1 MGRPLPRGEIQ
12 PPGAGP
18 AVVSESMAPSN
29 DPESLAMR
37 LPRALAAAVTFPL
50 LVAVAWHT
58 GTRGAEGADAIASPA
73 GGGPVVLELF
83 TSQGCASCP
92 AADRLLTRL
101 GAEPELSTRLFP
113 LAFHVDYWNHIGWTD
128 PFSSRA
134 WTERQRRY
142 ARELSG
148 GRVYTPQ
155 LVLDGRTETV
165 GNDEEEVLALL
176 HEALARE
183 PTADLHVQL
192 SPAGG
197 PDRLRAQVTAE
208 MARTPEAKSRSLELL
223 VALYQKDLTTSVGKG
238 ENEGRKLENDY
249 VVRHL
254 ERAGKL
260 PAEAG
265 ARTEAAVT
273 FTLEPDWDRSDLG
286 VVAFLQDPRTL
297 AIHGAAR
304 ATLEIVQ

>member
-1 MGRPLPRGEIQ
+1 
-12 PPGAGP
+12 
-18 AVVSESMAPSN
+18 
-29 DPESLAMR
+29 MR
-37 LPRALAAAVTFPL
+37 LPRALAVLPL
-50 LVAVAWHT
+50 LLALAVLAWHA
-58 GTRGAEGADAIASPA
+58 GVRPADGAGAAAPPA
-73 GGGPVVLELF
+73 GDAPVVVELF
-83 TSQGCASCP
+83 TSQGCSSCP

-128 PFSSRA
+128 PFSSRT

-155 LVLDGRTETV
+155 LVVNGRTQTV

-176 HEALARE
+176 REALARK
-183 PTADLHVQL
+183 PAADLHVRL
-192 SPAGG
+192 SAAGG

-208 MARTPEAKSRSLELL
+208 MARAPEAKLKSLELL
-223 VALYQKDLTTSVGKG
+223 VALYQKDLTTSVGQG
-238 ENEGRKLENDY
+238 ENEGRRLENDY

-254 ERAGKL
+254 ERAGRL
-260 PAEAG
+260 RAQAG
-265 ARTEAAVT
+265 ATTEADVT
-273 FTLEPDWDRSDLG
+273 FALEPDWNRSDLG
-286 VVAFLQDPRTL
+286 VVAFLQDPKTL

-304 ATLEIVQ
+304 ATLEIIQ

>member
-1 MGRPLPRGEIQ
+1 MSR
-12 PPGAGP
+12 
-18 AVVSESMAPSN
+18 
-29 DPESLAMR
+29 
-37 LPRALAAAVTFPL
+37 PRALAAALALPL
-50 LVAVAWHT
+50 LAALAWQA
-58 GTRGAEGADAIASPA
+58 GARPADGAEAAAPPA
-73 GGGPVVLELF
+73 EEGPVVMELF
-83 TSQGCASCP
+83 TSQGCSSCP

-101 GAEPELSTRLFP
+101 GAAPELSTRLFP

-128 PFSSRA
+128 PFSSRP

-155 LVLDGRTETV
+155 LVVNGRTQTV

-176 HEALARE
+176 REALARK
-183 PTADLHVQL
+183 PAADLHVQL
-192 SPAGG
+192 SAAGG

-208 MARTPEAKSRSLELL
+208 MARAPEAKAKALELL

-249 VVRHL
+249 VVRQL

-273 FTLEPDWDRSDLG
+273 FALEPDWNRSDLG
-286 VVAFLQDPRTL
+286 VVAFLQDPKTL

-304 ATLEIVQ
+304 ATLEIMQ

>member
-1 MGRPLPRGEIQ
+1 
-12 PPGAGP
+12 
-18 AVVSESMAPSN
+18 
-29 DPESLAMR
+29 MR
-37 LPRALAAAVTFPL
+37 LPRAPAAALALPLLAAL
-50 LVAVAWHT
+50 AWH
-58 GTRGAEGADAIASPA
+58 A
-73 GGGPVVLELF
+73 GGAGAAAPPAADTPVVMELF
-83 TSQGCASCP
+83 TSQGCSSCP

-101 GAEPELSTRLFP
+101 GAEPELSSRLFP
-113 LAFHVDYWNHIGWTD
+113 LAFHVDYWNHSGWTD

-155 LVLDGRTETV
+155 LVVNGSSQTV

-176 HEALARE
+176 REALARR
-183 PTADLHVQL
+183 PAADLHVRL
-192 SPAGG
+192 SAGG

-208 MARTPEAKSRSLELL
+208 MASAPEAPSQVKAKSLELL

-238 ENEGRKLENDY
+238 ENEGRRLENDY

-260 PAEAG
+260 PAQPG
-265 ARTEAAVT
+265 ATAEAAVT
-273 FTLEPDWDRSDLG
+273 FALEPGWDRSDLG
-286 VVAFLQDPRTL
+286 VVAFLQDPKTL

-304 ATLEIVQ
+304 ATLEIVR

>member
-1 MGRPLPRGEIQ
+1 
-12 PPGAGP
+12 
-18 AVVSESMAPSN
+18 
-29 DPESLAMR
+29 MR
-37 LPRALAAAVTFPL
+37 LPRALAVLPL
-50 LVAVAWHT
+50 LLALAVLAWHA
-58 GTRGAEGADAIASPA
+58 GVRPADGAGAAAPPA
-73 GGGPVVLELF
+73 GDAPVVVELF
-83 TSQGCASCP
+83 TSQGCSSCP

-128 PFSSRA
+128 PFSSRT

-155 LVLDGRTETV
+155 LVVNGRTQTV

-176 HEALARE
+176 REALARK
-183 PTADLHVQL
+183 PAADLHVRL
-192 SPAGG
+192 SAAGG

-208 MARTPEAKSRSLELL
+208 MARAPEAKLKSLELL
-223 VALYQKDLTTSVGKG
+223 VALYQKDLTTSVGQG
-238 ENEGRKLENDY
+238 ENEGRRLENDY

-260 PAEAG
+260 RAQAG
-265 ARTEAAVT
+265 ATTEADVT
-273 FTLEPDWDRSDLG
+273 FALEPDWNRSDLG
-286 VVAFLQDPRTL
+286 VVAFLQDPKTL

-304 ATLEIVQ
+304 ATLEIIQ